1 MEEFATTELHVSDA
15 TLFSLKGAL
24 WTLAQEVYQEWYLG
38 SKLYEEV
45 EKKIARTTFKTGYIY
60 QEIILRPV
68 DEVKVL
74 LNDLKGAGFELGIA
88 TGRPYTETVVPFEN
102 LGLLP
107 YFEADFI
114 ATASDVLEAE
124 NMYPQARPLESQILL
139 VISQLYMV
147 INAINMNLISISK
160 ITL

>member
-1 MEEFATTELHVSDA
+1 M
-15 TLFSLKGAL
+15 
-24 WTLAQEVYQEWYLG
+24 
-38 SKLYEEV
+38 YEEV

-124 NMYPQARPLESQILL
+124 NMYPQARPLGKPNPFK
-139 VISQLYMV
+139 LYRSF
-147 INAINMNLISISK
+147 IW
-160 ITL
+160 